1 MKLGIFD
8 SGLGGLVITKT
19 VRDLLSDLDILY
31 FGDTLRLPYGNR
43 SADVIYN
50 YTQQAMQ
57 YMFDQDC
64 ALVIIAC
71 NTGSVSALRR
81 LQQEWLPKH
90 YKDRNILGV
99 VVPTLETAIE
109 RGYKRLGLIA
119 TNFTICSNA
128 YETELQKIDS
138 SIRMVQRATPLLV
151 PLIENDGLQWADA
164 ILRHYLDPMIEEGI
178 ECLIL
183 GCTHYPFL
191 KAQIKNILG
200 NSIELLSQDEIIPQK
215 LADYLNRHPEYSS
228 RIARSGRIQFIVS
241 DLNDNY
247 RKSAEAIYGSHI
259 PIEGWSHGYAETA

>member
-8 SGLGGLVITKT
+8 SGLGGLVITKA
-19 VRDLLSDLDILY
+19 VRDYLPDLDILY

-43 SADVIYN
+43 SADVIYD

-64 ALVIIAC
+64 TLIVIAC

-90 YKDRNILGV
+90 YNKERNILGV

-109 RGYKRLGLIA
+109 HGYKRLGLIA
-119 TNFTICSNA
+119 TNFTIRSNA
-128 YETELQKIDS
+128 YETELRKIDP
-138 SIRMVQRATPLLV
+138 SITMVQRSTPLLV
-151 PLIENDGLQWADA
+151 PLIENDGLQWADP
-164 ILRHYLDPMIEEGI
+164 ILRHYLEPMIEEGI

-191 KAQIKNILG
+191 KTQIRSILG
-200 NSIELLSQDEIIPQK
+200 NKIELLSQDEIIPRK
-215 LADYLNRHPEYSS
+215 LADYLQRHPEYNS
-228 RIARSGRIQFIVS
+228 RISRSGKIQFIVS

-247 RKSAEAIYGSHI
+247 RKSAEAIYGAHI
-259 PIEGWSHGYAETA
+259 PIEGWSHG